1 MIFKKKKK
9 EKINIGK
16 VKKMIEQRLSILT
29 DNSFVIDNNY
39 LSHFQ
44 KQYRIYVYP
53 YTKLIDNQRVLVILS
68 YEYFCEDTFLME
80 FKVLNSDS
88 DFGSD
93 KGLPNVII
101 KLQEKYNESI
111 EKTMNTYEKVEIA
124 FGVLKEF
131 IEIL

>member
-39 LSHFQ
+39 LNHYQ

-68 YEYFCEDTFLME
+68 YEYFLEDTFLMK
-80 FKVLNSDS
+80 FKVLNNDS

-101 KLQEKYNESI
+101 SLQEKYNESI

>member
-1 MIFKKKKK
+1 MIIKKKKK
-9 EKINIGK
+9 EKISIGK
-16 VKKMIEQRLSILT
+16 AKKMIEHRLSIFT
-29 DNSFVIDNNY
+29 DNSFVLDNNY

-53 YTKLIDNQRVLVILS
+53 YTKLIDNQNVLVILS
-68 YEYFCEDTFLME
+68 YEYFFEDTFLMA
-80 FKVLNSDS
+80 FKVLDNDS

-111 EKTMNTYEKVEIA
+111 EETMNTYEKVEIA

-131 IEIL
+131 IKVS